1 MLLVKISCLLRSN
14 GFNRKR
20 LDLRK
25 QALPFW
31 QCSNIGPWSVCTQ
44 TTFYVHQLV
53 RENVSGE
60 CVDWQLNETS
70 CGLKITSQ
78 IWFNGMDMR
87 EDESGARKTC
97 SVTTVHGIVAH
108 GIMESYLITWDHT
121 ISSARPWPNLA
132 QGSHSVKCNG
142 YVC

>member
-1 MLLVKISCLLRSN
+1 M
-14 GFNRKR
+14 
-20 LDLRK
+20 DLRK

-60 CVDWQLNETS
+60 CVDWQLNEAS

-78 IWFNGMDMR
+78 IWFNGIDMR
-87 EDESGARKTC
+87 KDESRARKTC
-97 SVTTVHGIVAH
+97 SVTTVWNRSTWNNGILSH
-108 GIMESYLITWDHT
+108 HMGNIMVCPVVQGPI
-121 ISSARPWPNLA
+121 LA
-132 QGSHSVKCNG
+132 QSSQRVKCNR
-142 YVC
+142 